1 MLLLVSGI
9 GLGCLMQLIV
19 IIYRDFRHLLV
30 GRVFLLALFVS
41 GTYLVH
47 PIVPSPYRWMTS
59 ILQTAV
65 PGVFWLIC
73 QLVFAHRP
81 KLKTLWGAMALYS
94 FAAPALGRLFREFRS
109 LTPIETFALWDLAQ
123 YFEYVVVLHGLYFVI
138 SHWRDDLVKSRR
150 TARLIFLMVFG
161 GAVGGAA
168 LSLNLGIYHELT
180 PGLITSVASLVILAC
195 VVQAREG
202 IFSLVGENAAINNV
216 GSATTSD
223 PEASTQAESAEVWLE
238 MQALE
243 ELMQSGFYK
252 TEKLTLKKLA
262 GEVGIPE
269 YRLRSLINQRL
280 GYRNF
285 NDYINQLRIAEA
297 SRRLSQDADIPIL
310 NVSLDVGFR
319 SLSSF
324 NRAFKD
330 IVHCTPTEFRQRYFK
345 AAQTDQK
352 L

>member
-1 MLLLVSGI
+1 
-9 GLGCLMQLIV
+9 
-19 IIYRDFRHLLV
+19 
-30 GRVFLLALFVS
+30 
-41 GTYLVH
+41 
-47 PIVPSPYRWMTS
+47 
-59 ILQTAV
+59 
-65 PGVFWLIC
+65 
-73 QLVFAHRP
+73 
-81 KLKTLWGAMALYS
+81 MALYS